1 MQIKKFI
8 ISLLFVIFLFPI
20 HATVAETKTRETP
33 TLISVSQ
40 IKKNILEK
48 TPEFISRS
56 IIATVEMLENFR
68 KTNGV
73 LAKEKKQEFNQE
85 VILLNTPKENAT
97 AEANSVANPS
107 KFEIQKPFAYTKL
120 FLMTFLTL
128 IFKQKILFYGL
139 LAIFVAVI
147 FRFIWRKIFN

>member
-8 ISLLFVIFLFPI
+8 ISLFFVVFLFPI
-20 HATVAETKTRETP
+20 HAIIAETKPSETP
-33 TLISVSQ
+33 ASISVSQ

-48 TPEFISRS
+48 TPEFISKL

-85 VILLNTPKENAT
+85 VILLNTPKEST
-97 AEANSVANPS
+97 TTGSSSVADLS
-107 KFEIQKPFAYTKL
+107 KFEIEKPFAYAKL
-120 FLMTFLTL
+120 FLMTILTL
-128 IFKQKILFYGL
+128 IFEQKVLFYGFL
-139 LAIFVAVI
+139 LILMATI
-147 FRFIWRKIFN
+147 FRFIWRKIF